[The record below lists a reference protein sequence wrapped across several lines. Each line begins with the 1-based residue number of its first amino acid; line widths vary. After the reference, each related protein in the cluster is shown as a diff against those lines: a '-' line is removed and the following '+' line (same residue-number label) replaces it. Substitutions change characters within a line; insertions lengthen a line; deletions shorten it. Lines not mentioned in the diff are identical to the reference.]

1 MNILKRCAA
10 IMLSALIICGLF
22 TAGMTA
28 GSAAVTDPDGSAG
41 AGDYNGNVT
50 LNADTWVDDTP
61 VFQNI
66 TLQGG
71 YVSTSTQSVPSAL
84 IPAYCAEPAKLSPIN
99 GSVTQKTFSGSGII
113 KETSSLVLNVLY
125 YGFNGPGFNV
135 TNPKFSTGGAY
146 PSTPSGLM
154 KYFRARDNLDIGY
167 YEWLGMYTFTHY
179 AVAYA
184 KYGADAA
191 FGTANGEKYRAAV
204 TYFVTK
210 IREGLA
216 DGTLPNQKGY
226 VRAYLIN
233 CGEGYQKLIFPVF
246 KMRLRFNKVSTN
258 PAFTNGNSAYSLN
271 GAQFILFTD
280 KAAAQKA
287 AKYPVGS
294 DGRKAGAITQSGHLS
309 YIQTDSNG
317 NGKFYYFGYENTGGT
332 ATPVADI
339 RNYYVIE
346 YNPPTGYAVDNKVY
360 GFVDSGETTSNDG
373 MPVYEVNS
381 SYKTS
386 DGSKKAMPN
395 TPKMVL
401 KLTKRSSDTT
411 ITAGNS
417 CYSLE
422 GAEYTV
428 YTDSNCRNKLSDN
441 SVIVTD
447 SDGNGSYLSGEPVD
461 GQELWAKE
469 TKASPGYA
477 LDEKKHKL
485 TFSGERDQNGYP
497 IYTFT
502 SIEKPDT
509 DPITVLLQKY
519 DATTGRGTNTEKL
532 AGAEFAVKFYP
543 AYYSSVDEIGQ
554 TQPLRSWVFKT
565 DEDGYLRFDARSF
578 VSGDAFWYDEGRPT
592 LPYGTITIEET
603 KAPTGYQLNP
613 EPSLA
618 NIKEGG
624 ERISWQTTNENVDG
638 SVLLFP
644 EAQDNGGLKIYKTS
658 TDNKVSGIWFR
669 VSTDGYSKDFRTNQS
684 GLIVNDELSSLP
696 VNKEYTIEELGY
708 RKSDGTYYYPKR
720 YGTKPAAQRVTL
732 RSGETATVY
741 FKNTVIPSELQVVKT
756 SDDGK
761 VYKVYFSLRSST
773 GTEYPLLVTDRNGS
787 AKVTNLPIYDDND
800 NLIRYT
806 VEELGFSNGDG
817 TYSIPEHYA
826 TPAPQTFTLVE
837 SGATVTTKVVKSVSF
852 HNSNVYGYAKVLKT
866 DSVTGER
873 LPGCTFG
880 LYSSKSCAEN
890 KLLDTCVT
898 GSSGTGTFNT
908 PQLVGTYY
916 VKEIEAA
923 PGYCL
928 STEVKT
934 VKISASNNTK
944 ANAAVIEAVNVPTE
958 TVIHKT
964 DITGSQEIE
973 GATLTVA
980 KADNLSDVVDEWIST
995 EQPHTIQRLE
1005 RGKSYVLIEKIPAP
1019 GYVTAESITFTVNE
1033 DGSVTEVVMK
1043 DDITKIEIIKINT
1056 KKQPVAGIRL
1066 QILEG
1071 TTGNKVVVPTW
1082 TTDGNPYRVDGKL
1095 VVGKTY
1101 RLHEVS
1107 TLPEYTLA
1115 DDVVF
1120 VVQDASTVQTVRMV
1134 NTFKTGSVTL
1144 HKLNSKGQQ
1153 LAGSQ
1158 WQLFDSE
1165 NKAVLLSM
1173 TGNGRYKLFDNSQ
1186 LQTLDTDANGNLKV
1200 EGLAPGEY
1208 YFIEVKSPSTT
1219 MPYGRK
1225 LSFTIASGD
1234 ETSLNPEITV
1244 QDHYIVMPETGS
1256 IGIAPFYV
1264 AGTAAAFGIA
1274 AGIIIYLIIKKK
1286 KTK

>member
-1 MNILKRCAA
+1 MNILKRC
-10 IMLSALIICGLF
+10 SAVFIALTILCGLL
-22 TAGMTA
+22 TAGMTS
-28 GSAAVTDPDGSAG
+28 GAAAATDGGDPVG
-41 AGDYNGNVT
+41 AGNYNGSIT

-294 DGRKAGAITQSGHLS
+294 DGRKAGAVSQGGKLS

-317 NGKFYYFGYENTGGT
+317 NGTFYNFGYESTSGT
-332 ATPVADI
+332 ANPVADI
-339 RNYYVIE
+339 KNYFVLE
-346 YNPPTGYAVDNKVY
+346 HNPPEGYAVNNQVY
-360 GFVDSGETTSNDG
+360 GFVDSGETGSDG
-373 MPVYEVNS
+373 MPVYEINS
-381 SYKTS
+381 TYKTS
-386 DGSKKAMPN
+386 DGKKKALPD
-395 TPKMVL
+395 TPQMVL
-401 KLTKRSSDTT
+401 RMTKRSSDTT
-411 ITAGNS
+411 ITSGNS

-422 GAEYTV
+422 GAEYTI
-428 YTDSNCRNKLSDN
+428 YTDSNCRNPLSEDA
-441 SVIVTD
+441 VIVTD
-447 SDGNGSYLSGEPVD
+447 INGNGSYLDGQPVN

-477 LDEKKHKL
+477 LDGEKHKL

-532 AGAEFAVKFYP
+532 AGAEFVVKFYP

-565 DEDGYLRFDARSF
+565 NANGFLSYSNNFL
-578 VSGDAFWYDEGRPT
+578 VSGDELWYDRDESGT
-592 LPYGTITIEET
+592 VTFASIPYGTITIEET

-613 EPSLA
+613 EPYLA

-624 ERISWQTTNENVDG
+624 GRISWQTTNENVDG

-720 YGTKPAAQRVTL
+720 YGTKPTAQRVTL

-866 DSVTGER
+866 DAVTGER

-880 LYSSKSCAEN
+880 LYSNKSCAEN

-898 GSSGTGTFNT
+898 GSSG
-908 PQLVGTYY
+908 
-916 VKEIEAA
+916 
-923 PGYCL
+923 
-928 STEVKT
+928 
-934 VKISASNNTK
+934 
-944 ANAAVIEAVNVPTE
+944 
-958 TVIHKT
+958 
-964 DITGSQEIE
+964 
-973 GATLTVA
+973 
-980 KADNLSDVVDEWIST
+980 NLN
-995 EQPHTIQRLE
+995 LE
-1005 RGKSYVLIEKIPAP
+1005 L
-1019 GYVTAESITFTVNE
+1019 
-1033 DGSVTEVVMK
+1033 
-1043 DDITKIEIIKINT
+1043 
-1056 KKQPVAGIRL
+1056 
-1066 QILEG
+1066 
-1071 TTGNKVVVPTW
+1071 
-1082 TTDGNPYRVDGKL
+1082 
-1095 VVGKTY
+1095 
-1101 RLHEVS
+1101 
-1107 TLPEYTLA
+1107 
-1115 DDVVF
+1115 
-1120 VVQDASTVQTVRMV
+1120 
-1134 NTFKTGSVTL
+1134 
-1144 HKLNSKGQQ
+1144 
-1153 LAGSQ
+1153 
-1158 WQLFDSE
+1158 
-1165 NKAVLLSM
+1165 
-1173 TGNGRYKLFDNSQ
+1173 
-1186 LQTLDTDANGNLKV
+1186 
-1200 EGLAPGEY
+1200 
-1208 YFIEVKSPSTT
+1208 
-1219 MPYGRK
+1219 
-1225 LSFTIASGD
+1225 
-1234 ETSLNPEITV
+1234 TV
-1244 QDHYIVMPETGS
+1244 QDHYIVMPKTGS
-1256 IGIAPFYV
+1256 IGIAPFFI

-1286 KTK
+1286 NTKE